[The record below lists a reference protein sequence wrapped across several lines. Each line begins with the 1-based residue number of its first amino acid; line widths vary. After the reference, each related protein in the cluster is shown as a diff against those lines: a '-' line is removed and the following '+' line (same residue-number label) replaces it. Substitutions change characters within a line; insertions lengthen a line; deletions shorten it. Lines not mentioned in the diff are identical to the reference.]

1 MKSDMDEKWGM
12 LPNARGTADSD
23 VPAYALF
30 GMAIAF
36 SLMGK
41 RQEALNRMQYRSLVT
56 GNYDAIGGRE
66 GPYKE
71 VIEKFEKVMR
81 NSRRNKHYGFAE
93 LDDAQNWDA
102 ADEEAD
108 IIEDRTSVVKDGLQ
122 RMERELLRQPDPA
135 SPWSL
140 ELGRMLECAEALT
153 IKKMRYLGQ
162 QVQSSVHR

>member
-12 LPNARGTADSD
+12 LPNVRGTADSD

-30 GMAIAF
+30 GMTIAF

-41 RQEALNRMQYRSLVT
+41 RQEALNQMQYRSLVT

-162 QVQSSVHR
+162 QVQSGVHR